1 MIVLGKRR
9 KNEKAAKTLFTMIET
24 QAVCHKRDA
33 QFNHINNINNFS
45 VNNIIL
51 NFFFDP
57 QFKYINF
64 MYLLHQ
70 ISIILQ

>member
-33 QFNHINNINNFS
+33 QFNHINNINNF
-45 VNNIIL
+45 
-51 NFFFDP
+51 DP